1 MSSTAPAPTVL
12 ACVRD
17 GAGLVPAHVSSRLR
31 RAFSLGT
38 DAGMDTWE
46 EVTGHRAAQAWV
58 HWQVRAVLSRH
69 GMVGAEGNRYAAT
82 VAGLVAREATR
93 AVEAGN
99 DPRRAVLTAIPREPF
114 QASRLWP
121 GLYPLVGRC
130 GNWEQF
136 LGAAHIFYAQANAD
150 AAAAVAA
157 SDTATTFGPMGAE
170 ELGVETAK
178 IARWVWQTFAP
189 HLGAR

>member
-1 MSSTAPAPTVL
+1 MSSATSAPAVL
-12 ACVRD
+12 PHVRD
-17 GAGLVPAHVSSRLR
+17 GVGLAPVRALSRLR

-38 DAGMDTWE
+38 DAGLDTWE
-46 EVTGHRAAQAWV
+46 EVTGHRGDQAWV

-69 GMVGAEGNRYAAT
+69 GMVGAEGHRYAAT
-82 VAGLVAREATR
+82 VAGLVAREATE
-93 AVEAGN
+93 AVQAGG

-130 GNWEQF
+130 GQWEQF
-136 LGAAHIFYAQANAD
+136 LGAAEVFYAQANAD

-157 SDTATTFGPMGAE
+157 SDTATTFGPMSAD
-170 ELGVETAK
+170 ELRVETAK
-178 IARWVWQTFAP
+178 IAGWVWQTFAP
-189 HLGAR
+189 HPGAW